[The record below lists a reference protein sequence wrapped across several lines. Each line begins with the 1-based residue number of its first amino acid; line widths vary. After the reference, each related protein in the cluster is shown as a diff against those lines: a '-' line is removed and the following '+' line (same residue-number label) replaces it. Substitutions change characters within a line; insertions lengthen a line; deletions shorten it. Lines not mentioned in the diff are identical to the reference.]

1 MKYIFILFTLLQILS
16 HANANS
22 VEPPTL
28 IIYAPSSAEYVK
40 IRTDNGD
47 VDAVANN
54 DGFGTWKVEGF
65 TNNELPCSSNVP
77 CKIEVNGIEENEDCG
92 LQSEPRDIDGQIEYW
107 RAIDPVH
114 QPIKLY
120 DTDIDPYSV
129 SNVIVVIFNSCSTDY
144 PLRTNYSESY
154 PYPNASYP
162 LKIQGVMDL
171 DTTGEDI
178 RAIHLVVTNDIS
190 ATDVTKY
197 KIRSFDFE
205 NVTNAIEVSIDS
217 TKLSAMDVGDD
228 LLLVRYKQVEG
239 TGTELM
245 ENDVHNYL
253 LGNILLRTYCFT
265 NLQIQFIDFGEFDL
279 SDTIKLN
286 GNDAVQLKYDD
297 IVIDEFGV
305 HNVEATYSTYFESDI
320 TYKTNYMDEIWGYK
334 NSWRYR
340 NGNSWDYG
348 GTDCTEIGVPTNVGD
363 SACIYPSCLP
373 SSSSV
378 SSSDSPSP
386 SPSSSGPC
394 EDTTAINVG
403 SSSSCIYLNNLT
415 CTEWKQGYKGSAC
428 CSARI

>member
-40 IRTDNGD
+40 VRTDNGD

-77 CKIEVNGIEENEDCG
+77 CKIEVNGILENLENENCG
-92 LQSEPRDIDGQIEYW
+92 SIVDARENNGQYEYW
-107 RAIDPVH
+107 RQIDPEQ
-114 QPIKLY
+114 QPIRLY
-120 DTDIDPYSV
+120 DTIDPASV
-129 SNVIVVIFNSCSTDY
+129 SNVIVVIFNSCSTKY
-144 PLRTNYSESY
+144 PLRTTYSETYYFPDPAYS
-154 PYPNASYP
+154 

-228 LLLVRYKQVEG
+228 LLLVRYKQDVE
-239 TGTELM
+239 TELM

-253 LGNILLRTYCFT
+253 PRPYCFT

-279 SDTIKLN
+279 SDKIKLN

-320 TYKTNYMDEIWGYK
+320 TYNTNYMDEIWGYK